1 MSRKPRGSNLRRPQ
15 GHRAPTRLWRKGQ
28 PDCPE
33 CSGTGRVRRQTLKM
47 DGTVKKLSRWETC
60 GCVMS
65 KTPGMVGHRR
75 AGIVLHGA
83 PLGEQ
88 VEYPEGAER
97 PRTRGEC
104 MGGPR
109 PCPWV
114 GCRYHLF
121 LEVVNQGSAIRLPR
135 GLGVEPEMLEPSCAL
150 DVADDEPKTLEEVA
164 EYLGVTRERIRQVED
179 AALAKLKKRLPPG
192 HPLRD
197 ACETLSDARGRAEEA
212 PSLPRRL

>member
-1 MSRKPRGSNLRRPQ
+1 MSRKPRGFNLRRPQ

-33 CSGTGRVRRQTLKM
+33 CSGTGRVRRQTLKK

-60 GCVMS
+60 GCVTS
-65 KTPGMVGHRR
+65 RTPGKVGRLR

-83 PLGEQ
+83 PLGEA
-88 VEYPEGAER
+88 VAYPEGVAR

-104 MGGPR
+104 QGGPR

-121 LEVVNQGSAIRLPR
+121 LEMVNQGRAVRLPR
-135 GLGVEPEMLEPSCAL
+135 GLDVEPETLQPSCAL
-150 DVADDEPKTLEEVA
+150 DVADDGPVTLEEVA
-164 EYLGVTRERIRQVED
+164 EFLGVTRERVRQVED
-179 AALAKLKKRLPPG
+179 IALKKVHKRCPQA
-192 HPLRD
+192 LRE
-197 ACETLSDARGRAEEA
+197 AGETLSDARGRAEEDFH
-212 PSLPRRL
+212 PWPKR